1 MSPQSQKAGISS
13 TRWLAIIVVIVA
25 VIIVGITI
33 YKYFEPII
41 YALTFLLI
49 IIPLFLNRKWVSS
62 ILVWIRGTYKKHT
75 ALGVLVTIGAVA
87 AFLPFSAFLVLKT
100 IWEFLISKNGK
111 NNSKKQSAI
120 GEDFEIGASEIDEM
134 SDRDNDFT
142 SKNIDSKFPP
152 TDQ

>member
-1 MSPQSQKAGISS
+1 MGIFN
-13 TRWLAIIVVIVA
+13 I
-25 VIIVGITI
+25 
-33 YKYFEPII
+33 E
-41 YALTFLLI
+41 
-49 IIPLFLNRKWVSS
+49 
-62 ILVWIRGTYKKHT
+62 
-75 ALGVLVTIGAVA
+75 
-87 AFLPFSAFLVLKT
+87 
-100 IWEFLISKNGK
+100 NGK